1 MIQDVSKGLGITV
14 LIPETYITEE
24 NLFAT
29 IGFWNFFHVACTCL
43 LGWTKSP
50 TRRTRLI
57 DRLVTPNVTEYTD
70 NCCSAYLALMLSVA
84 LPCLILVAQISE
96 FIDCVPVLQCSISYR
111 FRVSIRTVFT
121 KHCPFLESIIM
132 TRSNCPYR

>member
-29 IGFWNFFHVACTCL
+29 IGFWDFFHVACTCL

-96 FIDCVPVLQCSISYR
+96 FIDCVRAAMQHILQVQGVHPHSIHKALPIFGEHHYDAQ
-111 FRVSIRTVFT
+111 
-121 KHCPFLESIIM
+121 
-132 TRSNCPYR
+132 